1 MIKVTNTNYAGEV
14 LEMLLTRAA
23 TSNEL
28 VEKGLIHMEPSVE
41 KAYFLP
47 RMKTGKMLQKRKEM
61 PTSQDSKGDF
71 TYDERALT
79 PVDFMAYTEFN
90 PRSFENIWRKWQP
103 KGNLVFSEL
112 PAEGQNALLREMSKQ
127 VNFELGFHFINGVQG
142 DDDDHLFNGIVTR
155 MLSDKDVIY
164 VVSGET
170 SMLKK
175 LKAVKDSIPT
185 TMRSNPGLRILM
197 SVTDFDQYDEELTQ
211 QPNKGANY
219 TDMNVERYK
228 GIRIVPLSSWPE
240 GLIVATVCGMDYDT
254 NLWAA
259 VNLVDDMD
267 VILIDKVTNAG
278 EKYFFKMLMKADTN
292 IAWGEE
298 VVLLDSREVED
309 AELSGTTI
317 TLKSPSGQIEITPEA
332 AATYSITGGGVI
344 LGARLCIANKATEK
358 ENVITIGTFDI
369 EAGKTVTVG
378 YDGKNWFKAAGGA
391 KA

>member
-28 VEKGLIHMEPSVE
+28 VEKGLIHMEPGVE

-127 VNFELGFHFINGVQG
+127 VKFELGFHFINGVLG

-228 GIRIVPLSSWPE
+228 GIHIVPLSSWPE

>member
-28 VEKGLIHMEPSVE
+28 VEKGLIHMEPGVE

-71 TYDERALT
+71 TYDERALI

-127 VNFELGFHFINGVQG
+127 VKFELGFHFINGILG

-267 VILIDKVTNAG
+267 VIQIDKVTNAG

-332 AATYSITGGGVI
+332 AATYSITGDGVI
-344 LGARLCIANKATEK
+344 LGARLSIANKATE
-358 ENVITIGTFDI
+358 EANVITIGAFDI
-369 EAGKTVTVG
+369 EAGKTVNR
-378 YDGKNWFKAAGGA
+378 DCRI
-391 KA
+391 

>member
-28 VEKGLIHMEPSVE
+28 VEKGLIHMEPGVE

-164 VVSGET
+164 VISGET

-197 SVTDFDQYDEELTQ
+197 SVTDFDLYDEELTQ

>member
-28 VEKGLIHMEPSVE
+28 VEKGLIHMEPGVE

-317 TLKSPSGQIEITPEA
+317 TLKSPSGQIEITPES

>member
-28 VEKGLIHMEPSVE
+28 VEKGLIHMEPGVE

-47 RMKTGKMLQKRKEM
+47 RMKTRKMLQKRKEM

-71 TYDERALT
+71 TYDERALI

-127 VNFELGFHFINGVQG
+127 VKFELGFHFINGILG

-267 VILIDKVTNAG
+267 VIQIDKVTNAG

-332 AATYSITGGGVI
+332 AATYSITGDGVI
-344 LGARLCIANKATEK
+344 LGARLSIANKATE
-358 ENVITIGTFDI
+358 EANVITIGAFDI

-378 YDGKNWFKAAGGA
+378 YDGKNWFKATGGA

>member
-28 VEKGLIHMEPSVE
+28 VEKGLIHMEPGVE

-127 VNFELGFHFINGVQG
+127 VKFELGFHFINGVLG

-228 GIRIVPLSSWPE
+228 GIHIVPLSSWPE

-267 VILIDKVTNAG
+267 VIQIDK
-278 EKYFFKMLMKADTN
+278 KYFFKILMKADTN

-332 AATYSITGGGVI
+332 AATYSITGDGVI

>member
-28 VEKGLIHMEPSVE
+28 VEKGLIHMEPGVE

-127 VNFELGFHFINGVQG
+127 VKFELGFHFINGVLG

-228 GIRIVPLSSWPE
+228 GIHIVPLSSWPE

-267 VILIDKVTNAG
+267 VIQIDKVTNAG

-332 AATYSITGGGVI
+332 AATYSITGDGVI

>member
-28 VEKGLIHMEPSVE
+28 VEKGLIHMEPGVE

-79 PVDFMAYTEFN
+79 LVDFMAYTEFN

-127 VNFELGFHFINGVQG
+127 VKFELGFHFINGVLG

-228 GIRIVPLSSWPE
+228 GIHIVPLSSWPE

-267 VILIDKVTNAG
+267 VIQIDKVTNAG

>member
-28 VEKGLIHMEPSVE
+28 VEKGLIHMEPGVE

-71 TYDERALT
+71 TYDERALI

-127 VNFELGFHFINGVQG
+127 VKFELGFHFINGILG

-267 VILIDKVTNAG
+267 VIQIDKVTNAG

>member
-28 VEKGLIHMEPSVE
+28 VEKGLIHMEPGVE

-127 VNFELGFHFINGVQG
+127 VKFELGFHFINGVQG

-267 VILIDKVTNAG
+267 VIQIDKVTNAG

-332 AATYSITGGGVI
+332 AATYSITGDGVI

>member
-28 VEKGLIHMEPSVE
+28 VEKGLIHMEPGVE

-71 TYDERALT
+71 TYDERALI
-79 PVDFMAYTEFN
+79 PMDFMAYTEFN

-127 VNFELGFHFINGVQG
+127 VKFELGFHFINGVLG

-267 VILIDKVTNAG
+267 VIQIDKVTNAG

-332 AATYSITGGGVI
+332 AATYSITGDGVI
-344 LGARLCIANKATEK
+344 LGARLSIANKATE
-358 ENVITIGTFDI
+358 EANVITIGAFDI

-378 YDGKNWFKAAGGA
+378 YDGKNWFKATGGA

>member
-28 VEKGLIHMEPSVE
+28 VEKGLIHMEPGVE

-61 PTSQDSKGDF
+61 PISQDSKGDF
-71 TYDERALT
+71 TYDERALI

-127 VNFELGFHFINGVQG
+127 VKFELGFHFINGILG

-267 VILIDKVTNAG
+267 VIQIDKVTNAG

-332 AATYSITGGGVI
+332 AATYSITGDGVI
-344 LGARLCIANKATEK
+344 LGARLSIANKATE
-358 ENVITIGTFDI
+358 EANVITIGAFDI

-378 YDGKNWFKAAGGA
+378 YDGKNWFKATGGA

>member
-28 VEKGLIHMEPSVE
+28 VEKGLIHMEPGVE

-127 VNFELGFHFINGVQG
+127 VKFELGFHFINGVLG

-267 VILIDKVTNAG
+267 VIQIDKVTNAG

-369 EAGKTVTVG
+369 EAGKTATVG

>member
-28 VEKGLIHMEPSVE
+28 VEKGLIHMEPGVE

-71 TYDERALT
+71 TYDERALI

-127 VNFELGFHFINGVQG
+127 VKFELGFHFINGILG

-170 SMLKK
+170 
-175 LKAVKDSIPT
+175 
-185 TMRSNPGLRILM
+185 N
-197 SVTDFDQYDEELTQ
+197 
-211 QPNKGANY
+211 
-219 TDMNVERYK
+219 
-228 GIRIVPLSSWPE
+228 
-240 GLIVATVCGMDYDT
+240 
-254 NLWAA
+254 
-259 VNLVDDMD
+259 
-267 VILIDKVTNAG
+267 
-278 EKYFFKMLMKADTN
+278 
-292 IAWGEE
+292 
-298 VVLLDSREVED
+298 
-309 AELSGTTI
+309 
-317 TLKSPSGQIEITPEA
+317 
-332 AATYSITGGGVI
+332 
-344 LGARLCIANKATEK
+344 
-358 ENVITIGTFDI
+358 
-369 EAGKTVTVG
+369 
-378 YDGKNWFKAAGGA
+378 
-391 KA
+391 

>member
-28 VEKGLIHMEPSVE
+28 VEKGLIHMEPGVE

-127 VNFELGFHFINGVQG
+127 VKFELGFHFINGVLG

-267 VILIDKVTNAG
+267 VIQIDKVTNAG

>member
-28 VEKGLIHMEPSVE
+28 VEKGLIHMEPGVE

-71 TYDERALT
+71 TYDERALI

-127 VNFELGFHFINGVQG
+127 VKFELGFHFINGILG

-267 VILIDKVTNAG
+267 VIQIDKVTNAG

-317 TLKSPSGQIEITPEA
+317 TLKSPSGQIEITPKA
-332 AATYSITGGGVI
+332 AATYSITGDGVI
-344 LGARLCIANKATEK
+344 LGARLSIANKATE
-358 ENVITIGTFDI
+358 EANVITIGAFDI

-378 YDGKNWFKAAGGA
+378 YDGKNWFKATGGA

>member
-28 VEKGLIHMEPSVE
+28 VEKGLIHMEPGVE

-71 TYDERALT
+71 TYDERALI

-127 VNFELGFHFINGVQG
+127 VKFELGFHFINGVLG

-185 TMRSNPGLRILM
+185 TMRSNPELRILM

-267 VILIDKVTNAG
+267 VIQIDKVTNAG

-332 AATYSITGGGVI
+332 AATYSITGDGVI
-344 LGARLCIANKATEK
+344 LGARLSIANKATE
-358 ENVITIGTFDI
+358 EANVITIGAFDI
-369 EAGKTVTVG
+369 GAGKTVTVG
-378 YDGKNWFKAAGGA
+378 YDGKNWFKATGGA

>member
-28 VEKGLIHMEPSVE
+28 VEKGLIHMEPGVE

-127 VNFELGFHFINGVQG
+127 VKFELGFHFINGVLG

-228 GIRIVPLSSWPE
+228 GIHIVPLSSWPE

-267 VILIDKVTNAG
+267 VIQIDKVTNAG

-332 AATYSITGGGVI
+332 AATYSITGDGVI

-369 EAGKTVTVG
+369 EAGKTATVG

>member
-28 VEKGLIHMEPSVE
+28 VEKGLIHMEPGVE

-127 VNFELGFHFINGVQG
+127 VKFELGFHFINGILG

-267 VILIDKVTNAG
+267 VIQIDKVTNAG

-332 AATYSITGGGVI
+332 AATYSITGDGVI
-344 LGARLCIANKATEK
+344 LGARLSIANKATE
-358 ENVITIGTFDI
+358 EANVITIGAFDI

-378 YDGKNWFKAAGGA
+378 YDGKNWFKATGGA

>member
-28 VEKGLIHMEPSVE
+28 VEKGLIHMEPGVE

-267 VILIDKVTNAG
+267 VIQIDKVTNAG

>member
-28 VEKGLIHMEPSVE
+28 VEKGLIHMEPGVE

-71 TYDERALT
+71 TYDERALI

-127 VNFELGFHFINGVQG
+127 VKFELGFHFINGILG

-267 VILIDKVTNAG
+267 VIQIDKVTNAG

-332 AATYSITGGGVI
+332 AATYSITGDGVI
-344 LGARLCIANKATEK
+344 LGARLNIANKATE
-358 ENVITIGTFDI
+358 EANVITIGAFDI
-369 EAGKTVTVG
+369 EAGKIVTVG
-378 YDGKNWFKAAGGA
+378 YDGKNWFKATGGA

>member
-28 VEKGLIHMEPSVE
+28 VEKGLIHMEPGVE

-240 GLIVATVCGMDYDT
+240 GLIVAAVCGMDYDT

>member
-28 VEKGLIHMEPSVE
+28 VEKGLIHMEPGVE

-71 TYDERALT
+71 TYDERALI

-127 VNFELGFHFINGVQG
+127 VKFELGFHFINGILG

-332 AATYSITGGGVI
+332 AATYSITGDGVI
-344 LGARLCIANKATEK
+344 LGARLSIANKATE
-358 ENVITIGTFDI
+358 EANVITIGAFDI

-378 YDGKNWFKAAGGA
+378 YDGKNWFKATGGA

>member
-28 VEKGLIHMEPSVE
+28 VEKGLIHMEPGVE

-127 VNFELGFHFINGVQG
+127 VKFELGFHFINGVLG

-155 MLSDKDVIY
+155 MLSDKDVIS

-228 GIRIVPLSSWPE
+228 GIHIVPLSSWPE

-267 VILIDKVTNAG
+267 VIQIDKVTNAG

>member
-1 MIKVTNTNYAGEV
+1 
-14 LEMLLTRAA
+14 MLLTRAA

-28 VEKGLIHMEPSVE
+28 VEKGLIHMEPGVE
-41 KAYFLP
+41 KAYFHP

-127 VNFELGFHFINGVQG
+127 VKFELGFHFINGVLG

-267 VILIDKVTNAG
+267 VIQIDKVTNAG

>member
-28 VEKGLIHMEPSVE
+28 VEKGLIHMEPGVE

-197 SVTDFDQYDEELTQ
+197 SVTDFGQYDEELTQ

>member
-28 VEKGLIHMEPSVE
+28 VEKGLIHMEPGVE

-61 PTSQDSKGDF
+61 PNSQDSKGDF

-127 VNFELGFHFINGVQG
+127 VKFELGFHFINGVLG

-240 GLIVATVCGMDYDT
+240 GLVVATICGMDYDT

-267 VILIDKVTNAG
+267 VIQIDKVTNAG

-317 TLKSPSGQIEITPEA
+317 TLKSSSGQIEITPEA
-332 AATYSITGGGVI
+332 AATYSITGDGVI
-344 LGARLCIANKATEK
+344 LGARLSIANKATE
-358 ENVITIGTFDI
+358 EANVITIGTFDI

-378 YDGKNWFKAAGGA
+378 YDGKNWFKATGGA
-391 KA
+391 KV